1 MVTTSVL
8 YREAGTCYRIFMTK
22 KPVLLSG
29 IKPTGDPHIGNYF
42 GALKQFVD
50 MQNKSTHEC
59 YFMIADYHAL
69 NSVQNGDE
77 MRRLTHELALTFLAI
92 GIDPKK
98 AVLFKQSDVPAH
110 TELAWIF
117 DTFTTMPYLMRAHA
131 YKDAE
136 AKSKELSV
144 GTFNY
149 PMLMAADILLYDTS
163 TVPVGQDQKQHVEYA
178 RDAAEKFNRIY
189 GNIFRLPTERIVP
202 EVAVVPGTD
211 GKKMSKSH
219 GNTIPLFATRE
230 EITQK
235 VMGIVTDS
243 DGDVPTNVYAIHKLV
258 KSAEELAPLYEEHR
272 GRYKTLKD
280 TLVDD
285 LDAFITPMRARYL
298 ELAKNPAKVS
308 KFLERGGVQARKKA
322 EEKIAQVRKA
332 VGVR

>member
-1 MVTTSVL
+1 
-8 YREAGTCYRIFMTK
+8 MTK
-22 KPVLLSG
+22 KPILLSG
-29 IKPTGDPHIGNYF
+29 VKPTGDAHIGNYF

-50 MQNKSTHEC
+50 MQNQGTHEC

-98 AVLFKQSDVPAH
+98 AVLFKQSDVSAH

-136 AKSKELSV
+136 AKNKELNV

-189 GNIFRLPTERIVP
+189 GDTFRLPAERIVP

-211 GKKMSKSH
+211 GQKMSKSY
-219 GNTIPLFATRE
+219 GNTIPLFASRDVIE
-230 EITQK
+230 EK
-235 VMGIVTDS
+235 VKGIVTDS

-258 KSAEELAPLYEEHR
+258 KSPEKLAPLYEEHR
-272 GRYKTLKD
+272 GKYKVLKD
-280 TLVDD
+280 ALVDD
-285 LDAFITPMRARYL
+285 LDAFIAPMRARYE
-298 ELAKNPAKVS
+298 ELAKNPAKVT
-308 KFLERGGVQARKKA
+308 KVLEKGGAQARKKA
-322 EEKIAQVRKA
+322 ETKMAQVRKA
-332 VGVR
+332 TGVR